1 MADERI
7 NNGKKIMEPL
17 EIPNDFDTVELPEVD
32 DSLNLD
38 KAIESLK
45 NGSSRKRDFSS
56 GTFRCEYCDKVYPI
70 TELHVSEEKDSSYRY
85 KSGILGRGIVEKTT
99 KTYSTVRCRRC
110 TIIHYTAAWLHFLI
124 GLCAFVVICYYSW
137 KEYGRIN
144 FEGVMGAFIVSVFGS
159 LAISWVDW
167 LIIRLL
173 LGVKRKP

>member
-85 KSGILGRGIVEKTT
+85 KSGIFGRGIVEKTT

-110 TIIHYTAAWLHFLI
+110 TIIHYTAAWLHFLLGLVCI
-124 GLCAFVVICYYSW
+124 GLLCYPTWKTRSPFNIEDYMMPAVVGGFVAYLISRIDWIVI
-137 KEYGRIN
+137 KLL
-144 FEGVMGAFIVSVFGS
+144 FGV
-159 LAISWVDW
+159 
-167 LIIRLL
+167 R
-173 LGVKRKP
+173 RKP